1 MIDRRGRRA
10 GAERAPA
17 SAAERVMVGLS
28 SRSPNAPALLR
39 KAARLADRLDA
50 PWYAVYIQT
59 PAEDLTKIDAA
70 TQRAIGKNLEL
81 AQQLG
86 GITLTFRGRDVAST
100 VALVELAV
108 FSLAALVVAT
118 AVLNRAV
125 SLRSG
130 AARSKRMAESTIV
143 ARAAT
148 TFSLF
153 ATVTVLYAAFFA
165 FVLLAALTFFP
176 HQLRSTWTTV
186 KPATRLTDE
195 VQIAMFLAA
204 MGVLSGSLGGA
215 AERKA
220 LIRHVLFVD
229 EET

>member
-1 MIDRRGRRA
+1 MRGNLPRAARERVADA
-10 GAERAPA
+10 GAWWVALGWLAANARAIARAVLHANP
-17 SAAERVMVGLS
+17 L
-28 SRSPNAPALLR
+28 
-39 KAARLADRLDA
+39 RLALRQPTMITAGFSVLM
-50 PWYAVYIQT
+50 VLFFT
-59 PAEDLTKIDAA
+59 AEIW
-70 TQRAIGKNLEL
+70 
-81 AQQLG
+81 
-86 GITLTFRGRDVAST
+86 DVAST

-130 AARSKRMAESTIV
+130 AARSKRMAESTVV

-148 TFSLF
+148 MFSLF
-153 ATVTVLYAAFFA
+153 ATMAVLYAAFFA

-176 HQLRSTWTTV
+176 HQLRSTWPTV

-204 MGVLSGSLGGA
+204 MGVLSGSRGGA